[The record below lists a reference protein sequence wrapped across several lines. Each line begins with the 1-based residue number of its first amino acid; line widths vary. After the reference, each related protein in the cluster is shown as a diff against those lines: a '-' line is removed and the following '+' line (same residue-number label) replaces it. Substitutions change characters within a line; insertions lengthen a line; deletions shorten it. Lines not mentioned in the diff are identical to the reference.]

1 MESESNRERPTP
13 EPIDQDRSETHVV
26 QLERLGAADLATV
39 GGKNASL
46 GELIRHLTRAG
57 VRVPG
62 GFATTAHAYREF
74 LAQNHLVPAIRRHL
88 ASWQDGTMA
97 LAAAGEAIRDLILSG
112 EWPAEIAEAIR
123 RAYRDLSIDSGGG
136 EVAVAVRSSATAEDL
151 PTASFAG
158 QLESFLNVSGE
169 QALLDTC
176 RRCFASLFTDRALVY
191 RREHGFQDLDV
202 ALSVGVQR
210 MIRSDLGSAG
220 VLFTLD
226 TETGFPGV
234 VLIDGAFG
242 LGESVVQGTV
252 DPDQFVVF
260 KPLLADH
267 RLVPI
272 LQKRLGAKRTKV
284 VYGVDGSGTRSVDTE
299 SREREAFTLDD
310 QEILTLARWAVAIE
324 EHYGRPM
331 DVEWAK
337 DGRSGEIF
345 IVQARPETVQSRR
358 KMAALRSFRLR
369 ESATPLTSGIAIGD
383 AIAAGEV
390 CLLAGAEDI
399 ARFRDGCV
407 LVTAVTDPDWVPI
420 MRRAAAIVTDHGG
433 RTSHAAIVSRELGI
447 PAVVGTGDATR
458 VLADG
463 QTITVSCAEGERGRV
478 YEGRLD
484 FEESVLDL
492 SAVPAATT
500 PVMMN
505 IASPESAMR
514 WWRLPASGVG
524 LLRMEYIVNDLIG
537 IHPMA
542 LARFD
547 SLADGPDKKR
557 IAELT
562 RGFADRTRYFVDR
575 LARGIATIAASRHP
589 APVILRLSDFKTNE
603 YARLL
608 GGAAFEPAEENPML
622 GWRGASRYYG
632 EGYREGF
639 ALECRAIRTV
649 REEMGFTNVRVM
661 IPFCRTPAEADAVLA
676 ALAENGLRRG
686 ENGLEVWV
694 MCEIPSNVIL
704 AEEFAQ
710 RFDGFSIGSNDLTQL
725 VLGVDRD
732 AARLAH
738 LFDERNEAVKRLLR
752 DVIRRAHRSN
762 RPVGICGQAPSDHP
776 EFVAFLV
783 GLGIDS
789 ISVTPDRVVATL
801 QHVAEA
807 ERQLERSMLA
817 REIGDESAGSTERGR
832 TSGAGGG
839 AA

>member
-1 MESESNRERPTP
+1 
-13 EPIDQDRSETHVV
+13 
-26 QLERLGAADLATV
+26 
-39 GGKNASL
+39 
-46 GELIRHLTRAG
+46 
-57 VRVPG
+57 
-62 GFATTAHAYREF
+62 
-74 LAQNHLVPAIRRHL
+74 
-88 ASWQDGTMA
+88 
-97 LAAAGEAIRDLILSG
+97 
-112 EWPAEIAEAIR
+112 
-123 RAYRDLSIDSGGG
+123 
-136 EVAVAVRSSATAEDL
+136 
-151 PTASFAG
+151 
-158 QLESFLNVSGE
+158 
-169 QALLDTC
+169 
-176 RRCFASLFTDRALVY
+176 
-191 RREHGFQDLDV
+191 
-202 ALSVGVQR
+202 
-210 MIRSDLGSAG
+210 
-220 VLFTLD
+220 
-226 TETGFPGV
+226 
-234 VLIDGAFG
+234 
-242 LGESVVQGTV
+242 
-252 DPDQFVVF
+252 
-260 KPLLADH
+260 
-267 RLVPI
+267 
-272 LQKRLGAKRTKV
+272 
-284 VYGVDGSGTRSVDTE
+284 
-299 SREREAFTLDD
+299 
-310 QEILTLARWAVAIE
+310 
-324 EHYGRPM
+324 M

-337 DGRSGEIF
+337 DGRTGEIF

-358 KMAALRSFRLR
+358 KVGALRNFRLR
-369 ESATPLTSGIAIGD
+369 QSATPLASGIAIGD

-447 PAVVGTGDATR
+447 PAVVGAGDATR
-458 VLADG
+458 VLTDG

-478 YEGRLD
+478 YAGRLD
-484 FEESVLDL
+484 FEESQVDL
-492 SAVPAATT
+492 STVPLATT

-547 SLADGPDKKR
+547 SLAEGPARER

-562 RGFADRTRYFVDR
+562 RGYGDRTQYFVDR
-575 LARGIATIAASRHP
+575 LSRGIATIAASRYP
-589 APVILRLSDFKTNE
+589 DPVIVRMSDFKTNE

-639 ALECRAIRTV
+639 ALECRAIRAV
-649 REEMGFTNVRVM
+649 REEMGFTNVKVM

-676 ALAENGLRRG
+676 SLAENGLRRG

-704 AEEFAQ
+704 TEEFAR

-732 AARLAH
+732 ASRLAH
-738 LFDERNEAVKRLLR
+738 LFDERNEAVKRLLE
-752 DVIRRAHRSN
+752 DVIRRAHRCG
-762 RPVGICGQAPSDHP
+762 RRVGICGQAPADHP
-776 EFVAFLV
+776 DFVAFLV
-783 GLGIDS
+783 EAGIDT

-801 QHVAEA
+801 QRVAEA
-807 ERQLERSMLA
+807 EKELERSRRA
-817 REIGDESAGSTERGR
+817 RWRRDDTTAGAATRTLETGESA
-832 TSGAGGG
+832 
-839 AA
+839 

>member
-1 MESESNRERPTP
+1 MESSRETAARQ
-13 EPIDQDRSETHVV
+13 PIDQPPGEPCVV
-26 QLERLGAADLATV
+26 ALERLGAADLARV

-46 GELIRHLTRAG
+46 GELLRHLTKAG
-57 VRVPG
+57 VRVPR

-74 LAQNHLVPAIRRHL
+74 LARNQLVPPISRHL
-88 ASWQDGTMA
+88 AAWQDGTMT
-97 LAAAGEAIRDLILSG
+97 LAAAGDAIRRLIVAA
-112 EWPAEIAEAIR
+112 EWPVEIADEIR
-123 RAYRDLSIDSGGG
+123 RAYRALCIDCGGG
-136 EVAVAVRSSATAEDL
+136 AVAVAVRSSATAEDL
-151 PTASFAG
+151 PSASFAG
-158 QLESFLNVSGE
+158 QLDSFLNVSGE
-169 QALLDTC
+169 QAVLDAC

-191 RREHGFQDLDV
+191 RKERGFEDLDV

-226 TETGFPGV
+226 TETGFPRV

-252 DPDQFVVF
+252 DPDQYVVF
-260 KPLLADH
+260 KPLLADR
-267 RLVPI
+267 RLAPI

-284 VYGVDGSGTRSVDTE
+284 VYGAGGSGTRSVDTE
-299 SREREAFTLDD
+299 AGERETFTLGD

-337 DGRSGEIF
+337 DGRTGEIF

-358 KMAALRSFRLR
+358 KVGALRNFRLR

-390 CLLAGAEDI
+390 CLLAGAQDI

-407 LVTAVTDPDWVPI
+407 LVTGVTDPDWVPI

-458 VLADG
+458 ALADG

-478 YEGRLD
+478 YAGRLS
-484 FEESVLDL
+484 FEESLVDL
-492 SAVPAATT
+492 SELPLATT

-514 WWRLPASGVG
+514 WWRLPARGVG

-547 SLADGPDKKR
+547 SLAEGPAKER

-562 RGFADRTRYFVDR
+562 RGYGDRTQYFVDR
-575 LARGIATIAASRHP
+575 LSRGIATIAASRHP
-589 APVILRLSDFKTNE
+589 DPVIVRMSDFKTNE

-608 GGAAFEPAEENPML
+608 GGAVFEPAEENPML

-639 ALECRAIRTV
+639 ALECRAIRAV
-649 REEMGFTNVRVM
+649 REEMGFTNVKVM

-676 ALAENGLRRG
+676 SLAENGLRRA

-704 AEEFAQ
+704 TEEFAR

-732 AARLAH
+732 ASRLAH
-738 LFDERNEAVKRLLR
+738 LFDERNEAVKRFLR
-752 DVIRRAHRSN
+752 DVIRRAHRCDC
-762 RPVGICGQAPSDHP
+762 PVGICGQAPADHP
-776 EFVAFLV
+776 DFVAFLV
-783 GLGIDS
+783 EAGIDS

-801 QHVAEA
+801 QRVAEA
-807 ERQLERSMLA
+807 EKELERSRRA
-817 REIGDESAGSTERGR
+817 RWRRDDTTDGEATRTLEAGESA
-832 TSGAGGG
+832 
-839 AA
+839 